1 MSFESFGSEVIK
13 LRALEDSRVSR
24 VRVFRVGPE
33 LDAQLEQ
40 RAKQAGVTPSSVI
53 RDALVLYLELED
65 LQKEDSDFEPV

>member
-1 MSFESFGSEVIK
+1 

-40 RAKQAGVTPSSVI
+40 RAKQTGATPSSVI

-65 LQKEDSDFEPV
+65 LQKEDSDFGPV